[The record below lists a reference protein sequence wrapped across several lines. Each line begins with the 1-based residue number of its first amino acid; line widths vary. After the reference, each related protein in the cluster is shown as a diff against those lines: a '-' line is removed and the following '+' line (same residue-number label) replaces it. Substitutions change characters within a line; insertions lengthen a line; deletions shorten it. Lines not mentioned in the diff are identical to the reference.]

1 MTPTPLRPLSLSA
14 VEGIE
19 IYLKDES
26 AHPTGSMKYRLVRA
40 MSCEAIASGAIKAD
54 RPVIAATSGAVAIA
68 GAHFASLLGLDFT
81 AVVPAK
87 TPGENLARIEREG
100 GRWQVGER
108 PPAAVQEEARGLA
121 ERPGGHFLDHFTDA
135 ERAMAVCGEPTIAD
149 EIFVQLSGEP
159 HPIPEWIVAGAGTGA
174 TSAAVGR
181 HLRRHGHPTRLAV
194 VDPENSACFP
204 AWASGCG
211 DYTTNRT
218 RFPPGG
224 DRPDDSGPGRGVH
237 CGLVVAPHCCR
248 GRSRTGDRHQLLGNV
263 PPGGTDE
270 RSRGTGQH
278 RHRHRRHRR
287 SVPEHPPRPF
297 MGTCAG
303 TRPRTVRGRH
313 RAFRPHRVLD
323 SRAASC
329 VTLRRGCPCRTARS
343 V

>member
-1 MTPTPLRPLSLSA
+1 MTPTSLRPLSLSA

-121 ERPGGHFLDHFTDA
+121 ERSGGHFLDHFTDA

-149 EIFVQLSGEP
+149 VYWSFTMRDHVVYESRLE
-159 HPIPEWIVAGAGTGA
+159 
-174 TSAAVGR
+174 
-181 HLRRHGHPTRLAV
+181 LTRLLCADFDQDVTAV
-194 VDPENSACFP
+194 FPQPFLLSTTVDGHLADPSAR
-204 AWASGCG
+204 A
-211 DYTTNRT
+211 
-218 RFPPGG
+218 
-224 DRPDDSGPGRGVH
+224 RPRRPST
-237 CGLVVAPHCCR
+237 VAESDTPCT
-248 GRSRTGDRHQLLGNV
+248 S
-263 PPGGTDE
+263 
-270 RSRGTGQH
+270 
-278 RHRHRRHRR
+278 RR
-287 SVPEHPPRPF
+287 SAP
-297 MGTCAG
+297 G
-303 TRPRTVRGRH
+303 
-313 RAFRPHRVLD
+313 
-323 SRAASC
+323 S
-329 VTLRRGCPCRTARS
+329 
-343 V
+343 